1 MKINKSSFS
10 TIISCVS
17 TDKPV
22 RKTSYQVKG
31 VLMKELPKEKF
42 VPHINGKYRF
52 DFLYPRIQ
60 VKILNE
66 KIYLIG
72 IKEGVEPILE
82 LNEKLEK
89 MNFGNITF
97 NVENIKYEVYKKNFE
112 EKNQLFHYK
121 FLNPWVALNQMNM
134 KKFKTIKNNEKEM
147 FLNKLL
153 GQNIAFLAKEFNVE
167 IKKSIYID
175 ISLDKL
181 DVETMEDGKTGS
193 FEGSFKT
200 NIILP
205 NLIGVGNGITKGY
218 GVITSNINYPEFCDF
233 LDDNEKKISSEKL
246 PEDWESKSISPS
258 DIPLSKRK
266 KKKKKK
272 EKKIEKNKKIEP
284 NFNSAKYHS
293 KTH

>member
-1 MKINKSSFS
+1 MKINKSSFT
-10 TIISCVS
+10 TIISCIT

-66 KIYLIG
+66 KIFLIG

-97 NVENIKYEVYKKNFE
+97 NIDNINYKVYKKSFV
-112 EKNQLFHYK
+112 EKSELFNYK

-134 KKFKTIKNNEKEM
+134 KKFQTIKNNEKEM

-153 GQNIAFLAKEFNVE
+153 GQNIAFLAKEFKIELKKNIFVE
-167 IKKSIYID
+167 IALK
-175 ISLDKL
+175 KL
-181 DVETMEDGKTGS
+181 DVEPMEDGKTGS
-193 FEGSFKT
+193 FQGGFKS

-205 NLIGVGNGITKGY
+205 NLIGIGNGITKGY
-218 GVITSNINYPEFCDF
+218 GVITSNVNYPEFCDF
-233 LDDNEKKISSEKL
+233 LNDDEKKLISEKL
-246 PEDWESKSISPS
+246 PKNWESKSISPD
-258 DIPLSKRK
+258 DIPSSKRK
-266 KKKKKK
+266 KKHKKKK
-272 EKKIEKNKKIEP
+272 KKLEKNEP

>member
-1 MKINKSSFS
+1 VKINKSSFT
-10 TIISCVS
+10 TIISCIT

-66 KIYLIG
+66 KIFLIG
-72 IKEGVEPILE
+72 IKEGVEPIIE
-82 LNEKLEK
+82 MIEKLKK

-97 NVENIKYEVYKKNFE
+97 NIDNINHKVYKKSFI
-112 EKNQLFHYK
+112 EKSELFYYK
-121 FLNPWVALNQMNM
+121 FLNPWIALNQMNM
-134 KKFKTIKNNEKEM
+134 KKFQTIKNNEKEM

-153 GQNIAFLAKEFNVE
+153 GQNIAFLAKEFNIE
-167 IKKSIYID
+167 LKKNIFVD
-175 ISLDKL
+175 IALEKL
-181 DVETMEDGKTGS
+181 DVQTMEDGKTGS
-193 FEGSFKT
+193 FQGGFKS

-205 NLIGVGNGITKGY
+205 NLIGIGNGITKGY
-218 GVITSNINYPEFCDF
+218 GVIVSNVNYPEFCDF
-233 LDDNEKKISSEKL
+233 LNDDEKKLISEKL
-246 PEDWESKSISPS
+246 PKNWESKSISPD

-266 KKKKKK
+266 KKFKKKK
-272 EKKIEKNKKIEP
+272 KKLEKNEP